1 MDSHKLY
8 SCRYADGRYTVSIA
22 NRACV
27 EEAIAAL
34 CRDLDIRS
42 AAITGIGAVDEATL
56 RFYNPA
62 TKRYVDRRF
71 EEQMEIAGGTPALG
85 AHQRRGRDLHHTFR
99 CRDAAP
105 VRPRHGTQHLR
116 LSIARRAPPARNEG
130 NRTLRPVP
138 SLFIPHNNSRLRQ
151 RHEDNRMR
159 YSIFRT
165 AIILVNE
172 QISSAGLR
180 HVCQHCAISK
190 QIIRKA

>member
-8 SCRYADGRYTVSIA
+8 SYRYADGRYTVSIA

-71 EEQMEIAGGTPALG
+71 EEQMEIASLAGNVSQMDGKCYLHLHVTLGRADYTALAGHLLSARING
-85 AHQRRGRDLHHTFR
+85 AGDITKDISETMEHKLPQSRYD
-99 CRDAAP
+99 P
-105 VRPRHGTQHLR
+105 VT
-116 LSIARRAPPARNEG
+116 
-130 NRTLRPVP
+130 
-138 SLFIPHNNSRLRQ
+138 
-151 RHEDNRMR
+151 
-159 YSIFRT
+159 
-165 AIILVNE
+165 
-172 QISSAGLR
+172 GLN
-180 HVCQHCAISK
+180 IYDFE
-190 QIIRKA
+190 